1 MDFLEGSLLGPL
13 YSDTLYGERKHRA
26 TSVFVFFAFYFLLA
40 FFSKVFPPAYALT
53 GGILSLVLF
62 FVFSFLSPFLSE
74 RYYRFSLLGRFGIL
88 FFQLAKRIFL
98 LNFVVLM
105 LLSFSQ
111 KFSVT
116 TLRLLFEATGNKISD
131 LFTLMSA
138 KFNLFGLMVTG
149 FFLMFVGIL
158 FLLFFLLLM
167 FFLPNF
173 FLFLSK
179 KLERMLDKIVNKK

>member
-26 TSVFVFFAFYFLLA
+26 TSVFVFFSFYFLLA
-40 FFSKVFPPAYALT
+40 FFSKVFPANFSLAGSL
-53 GGILSLVLF
+53 LSLVLF

-74 RYYRFSLLGRFGIL
+74 RYYHFSLVGRFGIL

-98 LNFVVLM
+98 LNFLVLI
-105 LLSFSQ
+105 LLSFLQ

-138 KFNLFGLMVTG
+138 KFNLFGLVVTG

-179 KLERMLDKIVNKK
+179 KLERLLDKIVNKK